1 MVAERRK
8 NRSIF
13 ICGLSSEI
21 GQKLV
26 NSFADSNT
34 KLFLTDPSQ
43 ETLEKLEKK
52 ISGKAMELQLM
63 RVDSRDAYFVEDSV
77 YKAYSSFG
85 SFDCFINNFS
95 LPNFHTNIVDCSL
108 DYWNRIMNTSLA
120 GVFLHMKYELMLIIG
135 LQKQGFIINIFSS
148 KNNAELKD
156 SHASVTF
163 LFGMKGLMQ
172 TLSDSFKNNAI
183 KIISFFRN
191 DEFPKYLKDHSCNN
205 ADVPELS
212 EVQKEIINEV
222 KKIINPVG
230 WVV

>member
-1 MVAERRK
+1 MVAEGK
-8 NRSIF
+8 NIRTIF

-21 GQKLV
+21 GQKLA

-43 ETLEKLEKK
+43 ETLEKIEKK
-52 ISGKAMELQLM
+52 ISGKAKELQVM

-77 YKAYSSFG
+77 YKAFSSFG
-85 SFDCFINNFS
+85 NFDCFINNFS

-135 LQKQGFIINIFSS
+135 QQKRGFIINTFCS
-148 KNNAELKD
+148 KNNAELKN

-163 LFGMKGLMQ
+163 LFGMNGLMQ

-183 KIISFFRN
+183 QIISFFRN
-191 DEFPKYLKDHSCNN
+191 DDFPKYLKDHSCNN
-205 ADVPELS
+205 NAIQELS
-212 EVQKEIINEV
+212 IIEEEIINEV
-222 KKIINPVG
+222 KKIVDPVG